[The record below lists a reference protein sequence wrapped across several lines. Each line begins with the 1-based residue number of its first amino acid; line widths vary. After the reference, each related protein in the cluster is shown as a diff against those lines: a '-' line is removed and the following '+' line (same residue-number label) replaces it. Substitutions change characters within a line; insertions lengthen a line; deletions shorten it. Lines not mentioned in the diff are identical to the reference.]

1 MGTGNVERA
10 GVGFTV
16 GRQSG
21 TTVVEVHTHHN
32 VISTLRGVQIGFEL
46 LNGITAQ
53 QAKKIVDL
61 LNENVIGVFV
71 TTSSEGQ
78 AAAGR

>member
-1 MGTGNVERA
+1 MGTRKVERA

-32 VISTLRGVQIGFEL
+32 VISTLRGLQIGFEL
-46 LNGITAQ
+46 LNGITPE
-53 QAKKIVDL
+53 QAKKIADI
-61 LNENVIGVFV
+61 LNENVIGVLV
-71 TTSSEGQ
+71 STSLEGQ